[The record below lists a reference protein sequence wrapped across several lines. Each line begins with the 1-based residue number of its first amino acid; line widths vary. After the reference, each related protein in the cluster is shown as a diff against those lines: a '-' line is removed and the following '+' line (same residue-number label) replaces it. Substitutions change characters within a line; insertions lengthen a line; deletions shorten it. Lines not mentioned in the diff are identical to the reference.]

1 MKITKYQL
9 KPYKSFL
16 LCRAG
21 PKIKTKDMVRDLRD
35 YLREELDSRDHVD
48 EVVNGGNVTE
58 TDGVFL
64 AFFHYVEH
72 RQCSWT
78 TNSDVFDIIHHEVVV
93 CGHKH
98 FFAVQSS
105 DSAIRQWLLKQI
117 QDGEEPPCEGL
128 TLPPIGV
135 MNAAFAR
142 GQTVTLWLSGTHRR
156 NVSKA
161 DNKIVSGLDL
171 RYALD
176 PLADQS
182 FFYTAIRSSI
192 PTGDFAK
199 QAIGLSPRKAG
210 VWLGASKDWADFSK
224 TAGILMRAAANV
236 ATKVSNPLPI
246 LATPIDAGMSPKL
259 GEVYDAAFI
268 PPEFLD
274 AQASEDER
282 ILADKWSAARFDIQ
296 KSSGTQIEFRLVI
309 LHGGAERLV
318 GDFDIKLEISK
329 PTAVKWAVTAKPA
342 DKGDETQAN
351 AKEALEILRRRRSWL
366 KLWFESGHVLA
377 DCGIYEQRF
386 RDVRFP
392 MDGASARGGWLWHD
406 FKDFAVKQEKPDPLT
421 ANNIGKQKSLFCWM
435 QKHWM
440 PHDEKSNYAGGWLAS
455 NDGSMEIA
463 DFIHL
468 NDAAT
473 MPVLS
478 LVHVKGAHSDSP
490 GRKVAISPYEVV
502 VGQAVKNIRHL
513 DHELLEGN
521 FNERLDRR
529 IREAVWRNRK
539 KATDRKGMLKA
550 IAALGSNYQR
560 RVIVVQPHVTK
571 TTLQKAYDAKPDAA
585 QHHLA
590 KQLDTLLVAAAAN
603 CHAVGAE
610 FYVIGD
616 AG

>member
-1 MKITKYQL
+1 MAITKQHL

-16 LCRAG
+16 LCHAV
-21 PKIKTKDMVRDLRD
+21 PDVETKEMVRDLRN
-35 YLREELDSRDHVD
+35 YLREEVDSRDHII
-48 EVVNGGNVTE
+48 EVTNGGNVTE
-58 TDGVFL
+58 TDDVAL
-64 AFFHYVEH
+64 AFFHYMEH

-78 TNSDVFDIIHHEVVV
+78 SNPDVFDTLRHEVVV
-93 CGHKH
+93 CGREH

-105 DSAIRQWLLKQI
+105 DAAIRQWLLKQI
-117 QDGEEPPCEGL
+117 QEGVEAPCDKL
-128 TLPPIGV
+128 SLPPIGV
-135 MNAAFAR
+135 MNAAFAH

-182 FFYTAIRSSI
+182 FFFTAIRSSI
-192 PTGDFAK
+192 ATGDFAK

-210 VWLGASKDWADFSK
+210 VWINASKDWPDFVK
-224 TAGILMRAAANV
+224 TAGILMKAASNV
-236 ATKVSNPLPI
+236 ATMVANPLPI
-246 LATPIDAGMSPKL
+246 LATPIDTGASPKL

-274 AQASEDER
+274 AQASEDDR
-282 ILADKWSAARFDIQ
+282 KLAEKWSSARFDIQ
-296 KSSGTQIEFRLVI
+296 NSSGTQIKIALV
-309 LHGGAERLV
+309 LLQAGEENVV
-318 GDFDIKLEISK
+318 GDFDITLDISK
-329 PTAVKWAVTAKPA
+329 PTAVKWTVKAEAA
-342 DKGDETQAN
+342 DDGDNTQAN
-351 AKEALEILRRRRSWL
+351 VKEALDILNRQRSWL

-392 MDGASARGGWLWHD
+392 MDGASALGGWLWHD
-406 FKDFAVKQEKPDPLT
+406 FNGFAIKQEKPDPLS
-421 ANNIGKQKSLFCWM
+421 ADNIGKQKSLFCWM
-435 QKHWM
+435 QTHWK
-440 PHDEKSNYAGGWLAS
+440 PHDAKSHYPGGWLAS

-468 NDAAT
+468 NDTAT
-473 MPVLS
+473 TPVLS
-478 LVHVKGAHSDSP
+478 LIHVKGAHSDSP

-521 FNERLDRR
+521 FNERLDKR
-529 IREAVWRNRK
+529 IRTAVWQNRK
-539 KATDRKGMLKA
+539 KASDRKKMLKM
-550 IAALGSNYQR
+550 IAALGTNYQR
-560 RVIVVQPHVTK
+560 RVIVVQPHVRK
-571 TTLQKAYDAKPDAA
+571 TTLQKAYDANPETA
-585 QHHLA
+585 QHLLA

-603 CHAVGAE
+603 CHAVGAV